1 MTERIKTLGEVSSD
15 IATTITARGGLY
27 DESVIT
33 DKFYEHLF
41 HNAVEHF
48 SHLTRMA
55 IERFYYQ
62 TGRTLKFGFV
72 NGERLGGFACVGN
85 ENIDFIGINFG
96 SISMVSAI
104 FTRMLTNPN
113 VLAFIGDANL
123 ESNAGHTHFIPPW
136 EDLNNFSPCKP
147 ACPVRCAF
155 SKHLT
160 LTGLDFIFGHEIA
173 HITNGHL
180 GIINRTESKDPD
192 NCREKLTQLEN
203 QAIEL
208 DADHGATEWVLLFSE
223 FVRKMRVKLPVEG
236 YDSVGISWRNF
247 YVDEP
252 VTIAYTFFASY
263 MLLRMTNLESWDPE
277 HQLKAFQPKPPL
289 RMGSLLRAYYF
300 VLTEYHY
307 LSPKE
312 TMSHLKDWYNAS
324 EKALGDILAESGKGE
339 TQEKEIESYF
349 NEVCQYYDK
358 VNEAYDTLAKELSE
372 FAMVETAKVTHPRPR
387 TCDYV
392 VLKGLKHGAE
402 FIGILEA
409 KHSETSDKRL
419 DLQCFFMD
427 RRLPTGL
434 PFTLNFV
441 PEFEGD
447 MIDEALTADGKKH
460 VALIEEVTGLEA
472 VELSSISDKT
482 DLLHFTLQYSECF
495 KLKEDLIT
503 LLEA

>member
-1 MTERIKTLGEVSSD
+1 MTERIKTLDEVSRD

-33 DKFYEHLF
+33 EKFYNHLF
-41 HNAVEHF
+41 QNAVEHF
-48 SHLTRMA
+48 SHITRMA

-72 NGERLGGFACVGN
+72 NDDRLGGFACVGN

-96 SISMVSAI
+96 SISMISSI

-113 VLAFIGDANL
+113 ILAYIGDANL

-136 EDLNNFSPCKP
+136 EDLKNFSPCKP

-180 GIINRTESKDPD
+180 GIINRTVSQDPD
-192 NCREKLTQLEN
+192 ISRAKLTELEN

-208 DADHGATEWVLLFSE
+208 DADHGATEWVLLFTE
-223 FVRKMRVKLPVEG
+223 FVRNSRSKLPVEG
-236 YDSVGISWRNF
+236 YDPIGISWRNF
-247 YVDEP
+247 YVNEP
-252 VTIAYTFFASY
+252 MTIAYSFFASY
-263 MLLRMTNLESWDPE
+263 MLLRMTNLEKWDPDR
-277 HQLKAFQPKPPL
+277 QLKASQPKLPL
-289 RMGSLLRAYYF
+289 RMGSLLRAYWF

-324 EKALGDILAESGKGE
+324 EKALGDLLAESGKGE
-339 TQEKEIESYF
+339 FQEKEIESYF
-349 NEVCQYYDK
+349 DEVCHYYDK
-358 VNEAYDTLAKELSE
+358 VNEAYDTLADELSE
-372 FAMVETAKVTHPRPR
+372 FAMKETKKVTHPRPR

-409 KHSETSDKRL
+409 KHSETSPKRL
-419 DLQCFFMD
+419 DLQCFFKERGM
-427 RRLPTGL
+427 PTGM
-434 PFTLNFV
+434 PFPLNFY
-441 PEFEGD
+441 PDFEGD
-447 MIDEALTADGKKH
+447 MIEEALTADGKNY
-460 VALIEEVTGLEA
+460 VALIEEVTDFQT
-472 VELSSISDKT
+472 VELSSILDKT
-482 DLLHFTLQYSECF
+482 DLLHFALQYSECF